1 MRDRCRHRTT
11 IGCDSLF
18 LIAGLLL
25 TMDPVVALVP
35 GQPAVEAYRNEL
47 VLDWDILPMG
57 LVAVYYHR
65 AGGSAADSVTL
76 HRVLQQGFDGTA
88 RQDLERSFGPQV
100 TILSVELPESPVP
113 YYYFIVT
120 SPLYYGT
127 TLDSDGYPAT
137 LWLDRQ
143 EDGLNGNERTVDPLW
158 LWQMPPAPEQPDS
171 TAKENT

>member
-1 MRDRCRHRTT
+1 MRDKCRHHT
-11 IGCDSLF
+11 IVRYGSLF
-18 LIAGLLL
+18 LIAGLVL
-25 TMDPVVALVP
+25 TMDPAAALVP
-35 GQPAVEAYRNEL
+35 GQPSVEAYGKER

-57 LVAVYYHR
+57 LVAVYYHG
-65 AGGSAADSVTL
+65 ATGTAADSVTL

-100 TILSVELPESPVP
+100 TILSVDLPEFPVP
-113 YYYFIVT
+113 YYYFIVK

-127 TLDSDGYPAT
+127 ALDSDGYPAT

-171 TAKENT
+171 ATKENT

>member
-1 MRDRCRHRTT
+1 MIRHS
-11 IGCDSLF
+11 SLF
-18 LIAGLLL
+18 LILGLLM
-25 TMDPVVALVP
+25 TMDPANALVSE
-35 GQPAVEAYRNEL
+35 QPAAEAYKKERT
-47 VLDWDILPMG
+47 LDWDILPMG
-57 LVAVYYHR
+57 LVAVYYHG
-65 AGGSAADSVTL
+65 ATGTAADSVTL

-113 YYYFIVT
+113 YYYFIVK

-143 EDGLNGNERTVDPLW
+143 EDGLNGNERTVSPLW
-158 LWQMPPAPEQPDS
+158 LWQMLPTPEQPDS
-171 TAKENT
+171 TTKESS